1 MGLEGTLEDFELTDI
16 LQIIQMGKKNGL
28 LLIEHPS
35 GEKAKIYIENSRVV
49 HAECGGE
56 YDELA
61 MAKIFEWNKGK
72 FKFEVGQIAPKKT
85 IDMPIPTLI
94 MEAARKIDEWN
105 RIKKVIPSLE
115 TIFELEPNPTTDL
128 EIISL
133 NADEWRVLSQIDGK
147 KNIKEIANILRMGEI
162 ETAKILFGLIGLGLI
177 RIKRIEKIEKAPEFE
192 RKVKEEK
199 KEREEKKDK
208 GLFGFFK
215 KK

>member
-1 MGLEGTLEDFELTDI
+1 MALEGTLEDFELTDI
-16 LQIIQMGKKNGL
+16 LQIIQMGKKDGL
-28 LLIEHPS
+28 LFIEHPS
-35 GEKAKIYIENSRVV
+35 GEKARIYIENSKVI

-61 MAKIFEWNKGK
+61 ITKIFEWNKGK
-72 FKFEVGQIAPKKT
+72 FKFEVGQVAPKKT
-85 IDMPIPTLI
+85 INMPIPTLI

-115 TIFELEPNPTTDL
+115 TVFELEPNPSTDI
-128 EIISL
+128 EVINL

-147 KNIKEIANILRMGEI
+147 RNIKDLASILRMGEI

-177 RIKRIEKIEKAPEFE
+177 RIKKIEKIEKTPEP
-192 RKVKEEK
+192 EK
-199 KEREEKKDK
+199 KEKEEEKKDK